1 MKATMTALLLV
12 GTVACSTAPP
22 ASSLGDSPIHEI
34 SCPSFLDK
42 DACLTRAER
51 QCDGGQYTV
60 LSGSAGDD
68 SASVGQTVPAEGTI
82 KHRIVTI
89 RCDE

>member
-1 MKATMTALLLV
+1 MKAAMALLVLA
-12 GTVACSTAPP
+12 GMAACSSTPP
-22 ASSLGDSPIHEI
+22 TSSLGDSPIHEI
-34 SCPSFLDK
+34 RCPSFLDK
-42 DACLTRAER
+42 DACLARAER

-60 LSGSAGDD
+60 LSGTAGDD